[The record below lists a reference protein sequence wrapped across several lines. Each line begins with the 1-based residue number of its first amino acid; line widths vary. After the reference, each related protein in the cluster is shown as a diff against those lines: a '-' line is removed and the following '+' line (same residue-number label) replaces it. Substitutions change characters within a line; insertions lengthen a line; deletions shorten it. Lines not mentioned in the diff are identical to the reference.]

1 MVLKHEHLKKKPN
14 PENEHACLLLMLWYK
29 YTRLLNLFPFT
40 ISANCKNWDSYIY
53 VFTLYY
59 YILLCVHCIYEQKT
73 QIMICIY
80 MYSCIIL
87 NTNVCLFHRFVFSF
101 LDRKISFFFFW
112 WTPNIEKKLG
122 MAKLNT
128 HFQHGNKL
136 EWDIENSKRIFRK
149 QFNFKSKE

>member
-1 MVLKHEHLKKKPN
+1 MWPSLNEVIPRCFMLSVRRRIGFEAWTFKKKPN

-53 VFTLYY
+53 VFILYY

-112 WTPNIEKKLG
+112 WTPNIEKK
-122 MAKLNT
+122 T
-128 HFQHGNKL
+128 L
-136 EWDIENSKRIFRK
+136 EWPNWTHT
-149 QFNFKSKE
+149 FNMETN

>member
-1 MVLKHEHLKKKPN
+1 MTITEWGHSKMFYVKRSKTDWFWSMNILKKKPN

-80 MYSCIIL
+80 MYSCTCIIL

-101 LDRKISFFFFW
+101 LDRKISFFF
-112 WTPNIEKKLG
+112 LLVD
-122 MAKLNT
+122 A
-128 HFQHGNKL
+128 
-136 EWDIENSKRIFRK
+136 
-149 QFNFKSKE
+149 

>member
-80 MYSCIIL
+80 MYSCTCIIL

-112 WTPNIEKKLG
+112 WTPNIEKKTWNGQIEHTLSTWKQIR
-122 MAKLNT
+122 MRHWKFKA
-128 HFQHGNKL
+128 HF
-136 EWDIENSKRIFRK
+136 
-149 QFNFKSKE
+149 